1 MCKTKSWQF
10 LQQNL
15 FKVWNVEELSLV
27 YQSTIITASPFISM
41 TMNLHV
47 PQVAI
52 GTADGVVRVYDLS
65 DGKEFRCV
73 HKVDVGKIM
82 DKYRQQKEQALLS
95 PTSQKNGKWNR
106 NLWLNYLRFINTF
119 FFLNRSISFLFYMF
133 AEMMLVGFCILVHVP
148 GDFHSS
154 FIFAPFIQINR
165 LGEFKTAN

>member
-52 GTADGVVRVYDLS
+52 GTADGIVRVYDLS

-119 FFLNRSISFLFYMF
+119 NIFFKIARSLSVLHVCRND
-133 AEMMLVGFCILVHVP
+133 VGFCILVHVP
-148 GDFHSS
+148 GNFHST